1 MSMSENTKLAING
14 GTPAISS
21 PLPAGGHGRELLGKE
36 EEENVLQVARS
47 RRFQRY
53 EHHYKESFAGRL
65 ELELEQY
72 LGVKHVILTISGSFA
87 AKACFLAAG
96 IGPGDE
102 VIVPAFSWQTI
113 PGAIVE
119 AGALPVVAQCDE
131 TFTMDPKD
139 VERLITPRTKAIVP
153 THIQGLPSN
162 MDALLEI
169 AKKHNLQVIEDVCQA
184 SGGSYKG
191 RRHGSLGDSAFFS
204 MNCMK
209 LMAAGTA
216 GFLAT
221 NRDDVYLHAASYLG
235 MHFFPEHKSHLN
247 GKTVFVP
254 PTYAVMTE
262 LTAAVAYAQFKKLEG
277 QLQKLRAV
285 RDAIAAE
292 TAGCKTFQRAPSN
305 DPDGEC
311 GMSFSM
317 YFKNPEDTH
326 RFMEAVRAEGVPMAT
341 SVDYYQFYAPAEFAC
356 WVVDGAPVMETRAA
370 WAKFWPFFMNK
381 QPMHP
386 KNNPWAGLDVDYSHV
401 MDKTLEV
408 WRHVGIVRINPMMTV
423 EHGRQIG
430 AAIRKV
436 DAAMAR

>member
-1 MSMSENTKLAING
+1 MSISENTKLAISG
-14 GTPAISS
+14 GTPLIA
-21 PLPAGGHGRELLGKE
+21 PALPAGGHGRELLGTE

-47 RRFQRY
+47 RRYQRY
-53 EHHYKESFAGRL
+53 EHHYKDSFAGRL
-65 ELELEQY
+65 ETELEQY

-102 VIVPAFSWQTI
+102 VIVPPISWQTI
-113 PGAIVE
+113 AGAIVE
-119 AGALPVVAQCDE
+119 AGGLPVVAQCDD
-131 TFTMDPKD
+131 TLTMDPKD

-153 THIQGLPSN
+153 THIHGHPCN
-162 MDALLEI
+162 MDALLAL
-169 AKKHNLQVIEDVCQA
+169 AKKHNLQVIEDVCQSA
-184 SGGSYKG
+184 GGSYKG
-191 RRHGSLGDSAFFS
+191 RRLGSLGDSAFFS

-235 MHFFPEHKSHLN
+235 LTYFPAHKPDLQ

-254 PTYAVMTE
+254 PTYAMMTE

-292 TAGCKTFQRAPSN
+292 TAGCKTFEPAPSH
-305 DPDGEC
+305 DRAGEC
-311 GMSFSM
+311 GISFSM
-317 YFKNPEDTH
+317 YFKNPQDTN

-341 SVDYYQFYAPAEFAC
+341 SADYYQFHGPAEFAS
-356 WVVDGAPVMETRAA
+356 WVVDGAPVLEFRAA
-370 WAKFWPFFMNK
+370 WANYWPFFVKK

-401 MDKTLEV
+401 IDKSLEV
-408 WRHVGIVRINPMMTV
+408 FSHIGMIRINPMLTV
-423 EHGRQIG
+423 ENGRQIG

-436 DAAMAR
+436 DAAMSR